1 LTEWQVG
8 ERRPCLR
15 SGRQTEFRLYSV
27 IQSLPHGPA
36 VKLSNIKPIS
46 FPKSDAARIVTEINE
61 TREAQNDEAE
71 LVVQDIASHEAQ
83 RRTTALLKIL
93 ALGEKEIAEGKVTA
107 AADVF
112 AELARQDGEDGA

>member
-1 LTEWQVG
+1 M
-8 ERRPCLR
+8 
-15 SGRQTEFRLYSV
+15 
-27 IQSLPHGPA
+27 
-36 VKLSNIKPIS
+36 KLSNIKPIS
-46 FPKSDAARIVTEINE
+46 FPKSDAARIVREINE